1 MIFNLKKKQAI
12 AIAIIVAVGVL
23 AGALILLSDKHEAGG
38 DGHGGHS
45 HGKTEIANESK
56 AGKDSHDDGHAHK
69 EGDDHAHATNG
80 DKGAVP
86 SEENGKTV
94 TLSEAQIKAAGI
106 RVLAADSAMIR
117 VASQLPGEI
126 RFNDDRTAHIVPRVA
141 GVVQSV
147 PADLG
152 QSVKK
157 GQVLAVIASTA
168 VSEQRSELAAAQ
180 KRLRLAQ
187 LTYDREKMLWQDK
200 ISAEQDYLQARQ
212 TLQEAEIAS
221 QNARQKLAA
230 IGADTTAKGDLNR
243 FEIRAPFDGMVVE
256 KHISLGEAVKEDAP
270 VFTLSDL
277 STVWAEIAVPARDLN
292 RIRVGEKVLVK
303 ADAFDSSASGTVAYV
318 GSLLGAQTRTA
329 MARVTLV
336 NPQGTWRPGLFVNIE
351 VVTAEAEVPVAVPVA
366 ALHRMEE
373 RDVIFVRTEDGFR
386 VQVVRTG
393 RSDGRLTEIV
403 DGLKAGEQYAADG
416 SFIVRSELGKAD
428 AVHVH

>member
-12 AIAIIVAVGVL
+12 AIAIIVVAGLL
-23 AGALILLSDKHEAGG
+23 ASVLILFSDKHESSA
-38 DGHGGHS
+38 
-45 HGKTEIANESK
+45 
-56 AGKDSHDDGHAHK
+56 DGHA
-69 EGDDHAHATNG
+69 GHAHGTTRSEDKNDVRTAGGAPDATGGNG
-80 DKGAVP
+80 RDHRDQDAEKPAADKAKSVAL
-86 SEENGKTV
+86 TD
-94 TLSEAQIKAAGI
+94 AQIKAAGI
-106 RVLAADSAMIR
+106 KILAADGATIR

-187 LTYDREKMLWQDK
+187 LTYEREKTLWQDK

-212 TLQEAEIAS
+212 ALQEAEIAS

-230 IGADTTAKGDLNR
+230 IGAEGVGNGELNR
-243 FEIRAPFDGMVVE
+243 FEIRAPFDGMVLE
-256 KHISLGEAVKEDAP
+256 KHISLGEALKEDAP
-270 VFTLSDL
+270 IFTVSDL
-277 STVWAEIAVPARDLN
+277 STVWAEIAIPARDLN
-292 RIRVGEKVLVK
+292 RVRVGEKVLVK
-303 ADAFDSSASGTVAYV
+303 ADAFDSSAAGTVSYV
-318 GSLLGAQTRTA
+318 GSLLGAATRTA
-329 MARVTLV
+329 TARVTLV
-336 NPQGTWRPGLFVNIE
+336 NPQGTWRPGLFVNVE
-351 VVTAEAEVPVAVPVA
+351 VVTAEAEVAVAVPVG
-366 ALHRMEE
+366 ALHRINE
-373 RDVIFVRTEDGFR
+373 RDVIFVRTADGFKE
-386 VQVVRTG
+386 QVVKTG
-393 RSDGRLTEIV
+393 RTDGKLTEIV
-403 DGLKAGEQYAADG
+403 DGLNAGTEYAADG